1 VHAPPYFWDL
11 FTNPRKSNSQD
22 FCDTIQAKETTGMK
36 IIDNVFVVP
45 GVVANIYVLVDDDGL
60 TLIDAGLPRSEKKIL
75 AYVNGL
81 GKSAS
86 DVKRIILT
94 HSDLDHVGAL
104 AALQKATGA
113 RTYAS
118 QIEADAIAAGKPSRQ
133 INPTGFSLRRILFTL
148 MGPFFK
154 ATPVKVDEIL
164 ASGQSLPVLSGLQ
177 VVETPGH
184 TPGHI
189 SLFAPGAGVLFCG
202 DSMVTDGNGIRGS
215 RPGVTWD
222 AAKSKASVQ
231 KQAELGASIV
241 CSGHG
246 PVVKDAAGKFPV

>member
-1 VHAPPYFWDL
+1 
-11 FTNPRKSNSQD
+11 
-22 FCDTIQAKETTGMK
+22 MK

-45 GVVANIYVLVDDDGL
+45 GVVANIYILVDDDGL
-60 TLIDAGLPRSEKKIL
+60 TIIDAGLPRSEKKIL
-75 AYVNGL
+75 AYVASL

-133 INPTGFSLRRILFTL
+133 INPSGFSLRRILFAL
-148 MGPFFK
+148 IGPFFK
-154 ATPVKVDEIL
+154 AKPVQVDEIL
-164 ASGQSLPVLSGLQ
+164 SSDQILPVLGGLRL
-177 VVETPGH
+177 VETPGH
-184 TPGHI
+184 TPGHV
-189 SLFAPGAGVLFCG
+189 SLFAPRAGVLFCG
-202 DSMVTDGNGIRGS
+202 DSMVTVENGIRGS

-222 AAKSKASVQ
+222 EAKAKESAR

-246 PVVKDAAGKFPV
+246 PVVKEATGKFPV

>member
-1 VHAPPYFWDL
+1 
-11 FTNPRKSNSQD
+11 
-22 FCDTIQAKETTGMK
+22 MK

-45 GVVANIYVLVDDDGL
+45 GVVANIYILVDDDGL
-60 TLIDAGLPRSEKKIL
+60 TIIDAGLPRSEKKIL
-75 AYVNGL
+75 AYVTSL

-94 HSDLDHVGAL
+94 HSDPDHVGAL

-118 QIEADAIAAGKPSRQ
+118 RIEADAIAAGKPSRQ
-133 INPTGFSLRRILFTL
+133 IDVSGFSLRRILFTL
-148 MGPFFK
+148 IGPFFK
-154 ATPVKVDEIL
+154 VTPAKVDEIL
-164 ASGQSLPVLSGLQ
+164 TGDQILPVLDGLR
-177 VVETPGH
+177 VIETPGH

-189 SLFAPGAGVLFCG
+189 SLFASAAGVLFCG
-202 DSMVTDGNGIRGS
+202 DSMVTDENGIQGS

-222 AAKSKASVQ
+222 QAQAKASAQ

-246 PVVKDAAGKFPV
+246 PVVKDATGKFPV

>member
-1 VHAPPYFWDL
+1 
-11 FTNPRKSNSQD
+11 
-22 FCDTIQAKETTGMK
+22 MK

-45 GVVANIYVLVDDDGL
+45 GVVANTYILVDDDGL
-60 TLIDAGLPRSEKKIL
+60 TIIDAGLPRSEKKIL
-75 AYVNGL
+75 AYVASL

-86 DVKRIILT
+86 DIKRIILT

-118 QIEADAIAAGKPSRQ
+118 QIEADAISTGKPSRQ
-133 INPTGFSLRRILFTL
+133 INPSGFSLRRILFTL
-148 MGPFFK
+148 IGPFFK
-154 ATPVKVDEIL
+154 ATPVQVDEIL
-164 ASGQSLPVLSGLQ
+164 AGDQILPMLGSLY

-189 SLFAPGAGVLFCG
+189 SLFAPAVGVLFCG
-202 DSMVTDGNGIRGS
+202 DSMVTDENGIRGS

-222 AAKSKASVQ
+222 EARAKASVQ

-246 PVVKDAAGKFPV
+246 PVVKDATGKFPV